1 MPIRIHLG
9 CSFRGLTVI
18 YFWQVIHQAVAVWMG
33 DTRPDSVLK
42 KIADE
47 EYKKKLGR
55 KHSVQI
61 AEFFVVFF
69 LQAFLAYMV
78 PVYALL
84 NMLSYVLFKIFSLL
98 VPVPVLSR
106 LACWIIRIRFAAGV
120 LFNLSTG
127 T

>member
-1 MPIRIHLG
+1 
-9 CSFRGLTVI
+9 
-18 YFWQVIHQAVAVWMG
+18 MG

-106 LACWIIRIRFAAGV
+106 LACWIIRILFAAGV